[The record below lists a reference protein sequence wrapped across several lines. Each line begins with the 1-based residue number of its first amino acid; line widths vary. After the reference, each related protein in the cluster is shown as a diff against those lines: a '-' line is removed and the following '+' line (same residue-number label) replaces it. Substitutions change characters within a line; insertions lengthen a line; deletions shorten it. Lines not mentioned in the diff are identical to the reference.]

1 MRRISFIPICIALLA
16 GGCSLIPGGGGPETA
31 ESPSPSPAATAEA
44 TKPQTFD
51 KPTVAQKVS
60 GTKTIPGLLK
70 TASIPEQVK
79 QAKNLINSAKGRRD
93 PFSILPSQ
101 KAAQL
106 PPPPPPDVVANPPFL
121 PPTSTPPTR
130 VRNGGGGDILPPTGP
145 DFTPD
150 FPTGPQP
157 DLARAVAVTGVIKVG
172 NEVQAIV
179 EAPNESTSRYVR
191 AGQRLSNGR
200 VLVKRIEV
208 YEGSEPLVV
217 LEQDGVE
224 VPRKVG
230 ETPASL
236 EGEEAAILPPP
247 LHVNRPTTQS

>member
-1 MRRISFIPICIALLA
+1 VRRISLIPICIALLA
-16 GGCSLIPGGGGPETA
+16 GGCSLIPGGGGPETT
-31 ESPSPSPAATAEA
+31 ESPSPSPEATTEA
-44 TKPQTFD
+44 TKSQTFD
-51 KPTVAQKVS
+51 KPTVAQKLS
-60 GTKTIPGLLK
+60 GTRAIPGLLK
-70 TASIPEQVK
+70 TASIPEQIK
-79 QAKNLINSAKGRRD
+79 QAKSLISSAKGKRD

-106 PPPPPPDVVANPPFL
+106 PPPPPDVANPPFL
-121 PPTSTPPTR
+121 PPTPPDR
-130 VRNGGGGDILPPTGP
+130 VQPPGGGGDILPPPTGP

-230 ETPASL
+230 EMPASL
-236 EGEEAAILPPP
+236 EGEEAAVLPPP
-247 LHVNRPTTQS
+247 LSVNLPTTQG